1 MLTTMYRYR
10 TGNLRLKLL
19 TGSEKWPPSLHLS
32 KVPSLKLYSET
43 FSEHESAKVSRIT
56 YSLTNFQASSSF
68 DTRSSIRSG
77 PVGSGSVRSVQCM
90 MTVTGCWH
98 GGRDKTFTVW
108 SPSPIVLLNIN
119 IFICLQIFLCRSS
132 YTDSLRSNNNDHPV
146 SGVKQHQQPASVL
159 DINKE
164 KRTQKFLLL
173 ILISHF
179 LCILPIH
186 IVK

>member
-1 MLTTMYRYR
+1 MEAGT
-10 TGNLRLKLL
+10 KH
-19 TGSEKWPPSLHLS
+19 SLSGL
-32 KVPSLKLYSET
+32 
-43 FSEHESAKVSRIT
+43 
-56 YSLTNFQASSSF
+56 QA
-68 DTRSSIRSG
+68 
-77 PVGSGSVRSVQCM
+77 
-90 MTVTGCWH
+90 
-98 GGRDKTFTVW
+98 
-108 SPSPIVLLNIN
+108 PIVLLNTN
-119 IFICLQIFLCRSS
+119 IFICLQIFLFRSS